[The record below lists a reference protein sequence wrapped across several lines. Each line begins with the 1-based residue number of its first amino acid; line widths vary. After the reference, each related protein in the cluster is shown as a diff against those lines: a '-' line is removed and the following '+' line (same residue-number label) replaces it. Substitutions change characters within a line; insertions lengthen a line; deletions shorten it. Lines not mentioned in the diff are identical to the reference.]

1 MSNLSQRYSQ
11 VNGRTNSQIRRTNS
25 QTRRTNDHPR
35 RIDGHSR
42 RTNDDDSKY
51 TNEFIDPYPRWI
63 NKNIECGCD
72 FTTIDRKKREFF
84 RDQIQEGRR
93 DPIELIYHCCGCK
106 QLKSIRWLFVRKEEK
121 EGRLF
126 CGKPSCNHDY
136 QNRQQINQQNTDSQ
150 ERTIRQQPTEEITP
164 RQSEI
169 PTRRI
174 NLQEIQNHIQ
184 QQTQQQQQR
193 QTTATSSP
201 TYAQI
206 VRNTVMEDQQPQYMT
221 IDEPINTEDNL
232 KCTCCEQQVTRN
244 DIDEDGHHYY
254 CNSDCKYA
262 YLAVMKRPQSNGRE
276 LTDRLK
282 GYFARQDIE

>member
-11 VNGRTNSQIRRTNS
+11 ANGRNNSQTRRTNS
-25 QTRRTNDHPR
+25 QTRRTNN
-35 RIDGHSR
+35 HSR
-42 RTNDDDSKY
+42 RTNNNYRRNDDDESKY

-136 QNRQQINQQNTDSQ
+136 QTRQQTNQQNTDSQ
-150 ERTIRQQPTEEITP
+150 KRTICQQPTEENTP

-174 NLQEIQNHIQ
+174 NLQEVQ
-184 QQTQQQQQR
+184 
-193 QTTATSSP
+193 
-201 TYAQI
+201 
-206 VRNTVMEDQQPQYMT
+206 
-221 IDEPINTEDNL
+221 
-232 KCTCCEQQVTRN
+232 
-244 DIDEDGHHYY
+244 
-254 CNSDCKYA
+254 
-262 YLAVMKRPQSNGRE
+262 
-276 LTDRLK
+276 
-282 GYFARQDIE
+282 